1 MAGATDTDQPAGWQC
16 CCGQQ
21 GNQGNF
27 CAVCG
32 RPRPAQALYQ
42 SAYPAESGNG
52 NRKVKLALICVI
64 VVLAA
69 VLVFLVVRENTLGA
83 DADSSTYSV
92 VSKQKKAAADKAA
105 ASATAKTASP
115 SAPAAASARSELSLG
130 GVDLGLTVDDM
141 RRILG
146 PEDSSKT
153 QDGMIL
159 YNYPELQVGT
169 RGGVVTSLVSET
181 DQACTK
187 RELHQGASLDEVKA
201 AYGTDYMKS
210 AYGGK
215 DLYEY
220 SFTAAAGQQGI
231 LRFAVNQG
239 TDIVNYISIRIPD

>member
-1 MAGATDTDQPAGWQC
+1 MAGAIDKDQPAGWLC
-16 CCGQQ
+16 SCGQQ

-32 RPRPAQALYQ
+32 RPRLAQASYQ
-42 SAYPAESGNG
+42 SAYPAESGNR
-52 NRKVKLALICVI
+52 NRKVKLALICLI

-92 VSKQKKAAADKAA
+92 VSKQKKAAVDKAA
-105 ASATAKTASP
+105 AAATAKTASP
-115 SAPAAASARSELSLG
+115 SAPAADSARSELSLG

-169 RGGVVTSLVSET
+169 RGGVVTSLVSEA
-181 DQACTK
+181 DQARTK
-187 RELHQGASLDEVKA
+187 RGLHQGADLAAVKTE
-201 AYGTDYMKS
+201 YGTDYTKS
-210 AYGGK
+210 AYDGK

-220 SFTAAAGQQGI
+220 TFTSTAGQQGI

-239 TDIVNYISIRIPD
+239 TDTVNYISVRIPD